1 MQKSRDA
8 VKFAW
13 AGIDVLFA
21 VLAFL
26 AAVWLA
32 KRHAGLAAAPLALRP
47 EEALFLLLLAT
58 AWIVSARLTG
68 LYDDFR
74 ARTIGLELR
83 TVALNAG
90 AQGLV
95 AIAILFVV
103 KTQTLS
109 RFFVLVYSLLLLGAL
124 GSWRVIR
131 HLVSRRLGLAERRPG
146 RVLIVGAGE
155 VGMRF
160 HETIRA
166 NPRLGLSV
174 VGFIADE
181 PRPGLGALHL
191 GGIGDLAGVLER
203 GEIDDVV
210 IALPNGATRQLARV
224 VDACEAAPVRVSIIP
239 DYFEFLRPRFE
250 VARFGPF
257 PLLSIRSGPL
267 EQACWRLLKRAF
279 DLSAALLAFLLV
291 FSWLWPLLA
300 LLIKATSPG
309 PVFFR
314 QERWGEKNRP
324 IRCWKFRTMARG
336 SLDVDENGRYQQ
348 ARRDDPR
355 VTPFGRF
362 LRRSNLDELPQ
373 FINVLKGEMSLV
385 GPRPHPTPMN
395 LEARSSIPG
404 YSLRHLVKPGITGW
418 AQVNGFRGETCDPG
432 ALAQRVKADI
442 WYIENWSF
450 RLDLK
455 ILCLSAWTM
464 LRGDPHAY

>member
-1 MQKSRDA
+1 MHKRRDA
-8 VKFAW
+8 EKFAW
-13 AGIDVLFA
+13 AGIDILFTA
-21 VLAFL
+21 LSFL
-26 AAVWLA
+26 TAVWLA
-32 KRHAGLAAAPLALRP
+32 KRHAGAAAAPLALRP
-47 EEALFLLLLAT
+47 EEALFLLLMGT
-58 AWIVSARLTG
+58 VWIVSARLTG

-74 ARTIGLELR
+74 AKTIEIELR

-90 AQGLV
+90 VQGLV
-95 AIAILFVV
+95 SIAVLFMV
-103 KTQTLS
+103 KPQTLS

-124 GSWRVIR
+124 GSWRGLR
-131 HLVSRRLGLAERRPG
+131 HLLSRSLGLRERRPG

-160 HETIRA
+160 HETIRD
-166 NPRLGLSV
+166 NPRLGLNV
-174 VGFIADE
+174 VGFIAD
-181 PRPGLGALHL
+181 PPQPGLGDLYL
-191 GGIGDLAGVLER
+191 GGIGGLAGILER

-210 IALPNGATRQLARV
+210 ITLPNGATRQIARV
-224 VDACEAAPVRVSIIP
+224 VEACEGAPVRVRIIP
-239 DYFEFLRPRFE
+239 DYFEFLRPGFA

-257 PLLSIRSGPL
+257 PLLSTRSGPL
-267 EQACWRLLKRAF
+267 EQAHWRLLKRAF
-279 DLSAALLAFLLV
+279 DLIAALLAFLLV

-309 PVFFR
+309 PVFFK

-324 IRCWKFRTMARG
+324 IRFWKFRTMVRD
-336 SLDVDENGRYQQ
+336 SRDVDENGRYQQ

-355 VTPFGRF
+355 VTPIGRF

-395 LEARSSIPG
+395 LEAKGSIPG

-418 AQVNGFRGETCDPG
+418 AQVRGLRGETSDPR
-432 ALAQRVKADI
+432 ALARRVEADL

-455 ILCLSAWTM
+455 ILLLSAWAM
-464 LRGDPHAY
+464 LKGDPNAY

>member
-1 MQKSRDA
+1 MQKRRDGE
-8 VKFAW
+8 KFAW

-21 VLAFL
+21 ALSFL
-26 AAVWLA
+26 TAVWLA
-32 KRHAGLAAAPLALRP
+32 KRHAGAAAAPLALRP
-47 EEALFLLLLAT
+47 EEALFIILLGT
-58 AWIVSARLTG
+58 VWVVSARLTG

-74 ARTIGLELR
+74 AKTIGLELR
-83 TVALNAG
+83 TVAWNAG
-90 AQGLV
+90 LQGLV
-95 AIAILFVV
+95 SIAVLFVV

-109 RFFVLVYSLLLLGAL
+109 RFFVLAYSLMLLGAL
-124 GSWRVIR
+124 GSWRGIR
-131 HLVSRRLGLAERRPG
+131 HLLSRRLGLPERRPG

-155 VGMRF
+155 VGVRF

-174 VGFIADE
+174 VGFIAD
-181 PRPGLGALHL
+181 PPQPGLGEMHL
-191 GGIGDLAGVLER
+191 GGIHDLAAVLER
-203 GEIDDVV
+203 SEIDDVV
-210 IALPNGATRQLARV
+210 IALPNGATRQIARV
-224 VDACEAAPVRVSIIP
+224 VAACEGAPVRVRIIP

-267 EQACWRLLKRAF
+267 EQARWRLLKRAF
-279 DLSAALLAFLLV
+279 DLCAALLAFLLV

-324 IRCWKFRTMARG
+324 IRCWKFRTMVRD
-336 SLDVDENGRYQQ
+336 SRDVDENGRYQQ

-373 FINVLKGEMSLV
+373 FINVLQGEMSLV

-395 LEARSSIPG
+395 LEARGSIPG
-404 YSLRHLVKPGITGW
+404 YALRHLVKPGITGW
-418 AQVNGFRGETCDPG
+418 AQVNGFRGETRDPG
-432 ALAQRVKADI
+432 ALAQRVAADI

-450 RLDLK
+450 WLDLK
-455 ILCLSAWTM
+455 ILCRSAWMM
-464 LRGDPHAY
+464 LRWDPHAY